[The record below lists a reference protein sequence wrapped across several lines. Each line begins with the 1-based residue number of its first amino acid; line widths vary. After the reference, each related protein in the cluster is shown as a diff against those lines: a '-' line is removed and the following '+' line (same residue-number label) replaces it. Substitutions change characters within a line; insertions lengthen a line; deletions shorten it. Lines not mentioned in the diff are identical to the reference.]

1 MDNRCPLCGK
11 DLGRKKLAY
20 AVMVRMELD
29 CPHCAGALRRNV
41 HRGEIAIV
49 FAGTGTALALFVLSV
64 QYRSQALLLAALG
77 IGAAAAVAE
86 FALERL
92 WLRRWPRYVQRRA
105 PVRME

>member
-41 HRGEIAIV
+41 HRGETAIV
-49 FAGTGTALALFVLSV
+49 LVGSGGALALLLVSLHT
-64 QYRSQALLLAALG
+64 RSQALLLAGLG
-77 IGAAAAVAE
+77 VGAASVLAE
-86 FALERL
+86 FALERV
-92 WLRRWPRYVQRRA
+92 WLRRWPRYVPRRA
-105 PVRME
+105 PPRME